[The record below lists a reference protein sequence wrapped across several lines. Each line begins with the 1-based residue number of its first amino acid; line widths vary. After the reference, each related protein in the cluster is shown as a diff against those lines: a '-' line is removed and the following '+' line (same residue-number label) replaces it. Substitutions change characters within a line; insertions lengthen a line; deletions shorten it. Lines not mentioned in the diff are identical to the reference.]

1 MAIAGNST
9 FYMHKYRHWKTSV
22 IALLITLGIFSVVIF
37 ISRYATDQKIKTIQ
51 TAQDMIALDI
61 ASSETQ
67 FSLLSEM
74 SCKNIGAS
82 SLSGELRS
90 MEARISYAETNKI
103 TSKEEL
109 LRLKKSYFLLEIKDF
124 LLLRKI
130 NERCGQTT
138 VPIIYVYTTDCSDCV
153 KQGYVLTALQE
164 KYSKVRVYSFD
175 NTVQLSALQALLAV
189 YSIKGNDFP
198 MMVVGDKTYT
208 GVRTL
213 DEMETKIPAIMK
225 LAAEQKAAAAK
236 SAAASSTAR

>member
-1 MAIAGNST
+1 MQFN
-9 FYMHKYRHWKTSV
+9 KYPQWKLSV
-22 IALLITLGIFSVVIF
+22 SALLITLGIFGVVIF

-74 SCKNIGAS
+74 SCKNVGAS
-82 SLSGELRS
+82 SLSSELRS
-90 MEARISYAETNKI
+90 MEARISYAEANKL

-138 VPIIYVYTTDCSDCV
+138 VPVIYVYTTDCSDCI

-164 KYSKVRVYSFD
+164 KYPKIRVYSFD
-175 NTVQLSALQALLAV
+175 NTVQLSALQALLSV
-189 YSIKGNDFP
+189 YSIKGADFP
-198 MMVVGDKTYT
+198 KVVIGEKTYT
-208 GVRTL
+208 GLMTL
-213 DEMETKIPAIMK
+213 EEMETKIPSVMK
-225 LAAEQKAAAAK
+225 LAAEQKAAALSAK
-236 SAAASSTAR
+236 KASTTPQTAQ

>member
-1 MAIAGNST
+1 MQFN
-9 FYMHKYRHWKTSV
+9 KYPQWKLSV
-22 IALLITLGIFSVVIF
+22 SALLITLGIFGVVIF

-74 SCKNIGAS
+74 SCKNVGAS
-82 SLSGELRS
+82 SLSSELRS
-90 MEARISYAETNKI
+90 MEARISYAEANKL

-138 VPIIYVYTTDCSDCV
+138 VPVIYVYTTDCSDCI

-164 KYSKVRVYSFD
+164 KYPKIRVYSFD
-175 NTVQLSALQALLAV
+175 NTVQLSALQALLSV
-189 YSIKGNDFP
+189 YSIKGADFP
-198 MMVVGDKTYT
+198 KVVIGEKTYT
-208 GVRTL
+208 GLMTL
-213 DEMETKIPAIMK
+213 EEMETKIPSVMK
-225 LAAEQKAAAAK
+225 LAAEQKAAALSAK
-236 SAAASSTAR
+236 KASTTPQIAQ

>member
-1 MAIAGNST
+1 MN
-9 FYMHKYRHWKTSV
+9 KYLHWKTSV
-22 IALLITLGIFSVVIF
+22 YALLITAGIFSVVIF
-37 ISRYATDQKIKTIQ
+37 VSRYATDQKIKTIQ
-51 TAQDMIALDI
+51 SAQDMIALDI

-82 SLSGELRS
+82 SLSSELRS
-90 MEARISYAETNKI
+90 MEARISYAETNKL

-138 VPIIYVYTTDCSDCV
+138 VPVIYVYTTDCSDCV

-164 KYSKVRVYSFD
+164 KYQKVRVYSFD
-175 NTVQLSALQALLAV
+175 NTVQLSALHALLSV
-189 YSIKGNDFP
+189 YSIKDGTFP
-198 MMVVGDKTYT
+198 MVVIGEKTYT
-208 GVRTL
+208 GLMTL
-213 DEMETKIPAIMK
+213 DEIETKIPAISR
-225 LAAEQKAAAAK
+225 LAAELKAKEAAAK
-236 SAAASSTAR
+236 KAATSTAN